1 MNLNT
6 HNRGVPPEC
15 NASITSTST
24 STSTPLS
31 TSAAYQSTTTN
42 GKTPWNHR
50 LPTGPSCRALKTA
63 VSALYSV
70 DDFYKVKIGS
80 GFFSEVYKVSDFIYL
95 HLRVRVCARLFII
108 STHSLI
114 VSSSF
119 QRITYFV
126 LILLFT
132 VFFLYF
138 FSLLIFFF

>member
-95 HLRVRVCARLFII
+95 DLRVCASFYHFNAFTNCFFIV
-108 STHSLI
+108 STHYLI
-114 VSSSF
+114 CVNSSF
-119 QRITYFV
+119 YRFYIF
-126 LILLFT
+126 LF
-132 VFFLYF
+132 
-138 FSLLIFFF
+138 